1 MPSFDVVS
9 EVKMDEVTNAL
20 DQTAREI
27 GNRYDFKGTSAKVER
42 AENTIT
48 VWGDSDFQLQQIADI
63 LYQRLAKRGI
73 DIRAL
78 EVGDPQSAGGDNRKQ
93 SLTLKQGI
101 GQKLG
106 KEIQKIIKDSGLKV
120 QAQIQGDQLRVTGK
134 KKDDLQACIA
144 LLRSQKELEQPLQ
157 YENFRD

>member
-1 MPSFDVVS
+1 MRSHG
-9 EVKMDEVTNAL
+9 L
-20 DQTAREI
+20 
-27 GNRYDFKGTSAKVER
+27 
-42 AENTIT
+42 AEL
-48 VWGDSDFQLQQIADI
+48 GRFGQKSG
-63 LYQRLAKRGI
+63 RGVY
-73 DIRAL
+73 R
-78 EVGDPQSAGGDNRKQ
+78 
-93 SLTLKQGI
+93 
-101 GQKLG
+101 KLG

>member
-78 EVGDPQSAGGDNRKQ
+78 EVGDPQSAGGDKRKQ
-93 SLTLKQGI
+93 LLTLKQGI

-144 LLRSQKELEQPLQ
+144 LLRSQKDLEQPLQ

>member
-42 AENTIT
+42 TENTIT

-78 EVGDPQSAGGDNRKQ
+78 EVGDPQSAGGDKRKQ
-93 SLTLKQGI
+93 LLTLKQGI

-120 QAQIQGDQLRVTGK
+120 QAQIQGDQL
-134 KKDDLQACIA
+134 
-144 LLRSQKELEQPLQ
+144 
-157 YENFRD
+157 

>member
-78 EVGDPQSAGGDNRKQ
+78 EVGDPQSAGGDKRKQ
-93 SLTLKQGI
+93 LLTLKQGI

-134 KKDDLQACIA
+134 KRDDLQEVIA
-144 LLRSQKELEQPLQ
+144 LLRAQKELEQPLQ

>member
-1 MPSFDVVS
+1 MPSFDIVS

-27 GNRYDFKGTSAKVER
+27 GNRYDFKGSSAKVER
-42 AENTIT
+42 AEQVIT

-78 EVGDPQSAGGDNRKQ
+78 EVGDPMSAGGDKRKQ
-93 SLTLKQGI
+93 LLTLKKGI

-106 KEIQKIIKDSGLKV
+106 KEIQKLIKDSGLKV
-120 QAQIQGDQLRVTGK
+120 QAQIQGEQLRVTGK
-134 KKDDLQACIA
+134 KRDDLQECIA
-144 LLRSQKELEQPLQ
+144 LLRSKDLEQPLQ

>member
-1 MPSFDVVS
+1 
-9 EVKMDEVTNAL
+9 MDEVTNAL

-78 EVGDPQSAGGDNRKQ
+78 EVGDPQSAGGDKRKQ
-93 SLTLKQGI
+93 LLTLKQGI

>member
-9 EVKMDEVTNAL
+9 EVKMDEVVNAL

-42 AENTIT
+42 QDKVIT
-48 VWGDSDFQLQQIADI
+48 VWGDSDFHLQQITDI
-63 LYQRLAKRGI
+63 LYQKLAKRGV
-73 DIRAL
+73 DVRA
-78 EVGDPQSAGGDNRKQ
+78 VDPKDPESAGGDKRKQ
-93 SLTLKQGI
+93 LLTLKQGI
-101 GQKLG
+101 AQDYAKKLV
-106 KEIQKIIKDSGLKV
+106 KVIKDSGLKV

-134 KKDDLQACIA
+134 KRDDLQACIA
-144 LLRSQKELEQPLQ
+144 LLRGQDLEQPLQ

>member
-42 AENTIT
+42 TENTIT

-78 EVGDPQSAGGDNRKQ
+78 EVGDPQSAGGDKRKQ
-93 SLTLKQGI
+93 LLTLKQGI

-144 LLRSQKELEQPLQ
+144 LLRGQKELEQPLQ

>member
-78 EVGDPQSAGGDNRKQ
+78 EVGDPQSAGGDKRKQ
-93 SLTLKQGI
+93 LLTLKQGI

-106 KEIQKIIKDSGLKV
+106 KEIQRIIKDSGLKV

-144 LLRSQKELEQPLQ
+144 LLRSQKDLEQPLQ

>member
-78 EVGDPQSAGGDNRKQ
+78 EVGDPQSAGGDKRKQ
-93 SLTLKQGI
+93 LLTLKQGI

-157 YENFRD
+157 YDNFRD

>member
-1 MPSFDVVS
+1 MPSFDIVS

-27 GNRYDFKGTSAKVER
+27 GNRYDFKGSSAKVER
-42 AENTIT
+42 AERVIT
-48 VWGDSDFQLQQIADI
+48 VWGDSDFQLSQISDI

-78 EVGDPQSAGGDNRKQ
+78 EVGEPQSAGGDKRKQ
-93 SLTLKQGI
+93 LLTLKQGI
-101 GQKLG
+101 DQKLG
-106 KEIQKIIKDSGLKV
+106 KEIQKLIKDSGLKV
-120 QAQIQGDQLRVTGK
+120 QAAIQGDQLRVTGK
-134 KKDDLQACIA
+134 KRDDLQECIA
-144 LLRSQKELEQPLQ
+144 LLRSKPLDQPIQ

>member
-9 EVKMDEVTNAL
+9 QVKMEEVVNAL

-42 AENTIT
+42 AEGVIT

-78 EVGDPQSAGGDNRKQ
+78 EVGDPQSAGGDKRKQ
-93 SLTLKQGI
+93 LLTLKQGI

-106 KEIQKIIKDSGLKV
+106 KEIQKIIKDSGVKV
-120 QAQIQGDQLRVTGK
+120 QAAIQGDQLRVTGK
-134 KKDDLQACIA
+134 KRDDLQEVIA
-144 LLRSQKELEQPLQ
+144 LLRAQKLEQPIQ
-157 YENFRD
+157 YENFRE

>member
-1 MPSFDVVS
+1 MPSFDVIS

-42 AENTIT
+42 AENVIT

-78 EVGDPQSAGGDNRKQ
+78 EVGDPQSAGGDKRKQ
-93 SLTLKQGI
+93 LLTLKQGI

>member
-42 AENTIT
+42 AEQVIT

-78 EVGDPQSAGGDNRKQ
+78 EVGDPQSAGGDKRKQ
-93 SLTLKQGI
+93 LLTLKKGI

-106 KEIQKIIKDSGLKV
+106 KEIQKLIKDSGLKV

-134 KKDDLQACIA
+134 KRDDLQEVIA
-144 LLRSQKELEQPLQ
+144 LLRSKELEQPLQ

>member
-42 AENTIT
+42 AENVIT

-78 EVGDPQSAGGDNRKQ
+78 EVGDPQSAGGDKRKQ
-93 SLTLKQGI
+93 LLTLKQGI

>member
-78 EVGDPQSAGGDNRKQ
+78 EVGDPQSAGGDKRKQ
-93 SLTLKQGI
+93 LLTLKQGI

-134 KKDDLQACIA
+134 KRDDLQECIA

>member
-1 MPSFDVVS
+1 MPSFDIVS

-20 DQTAREI
+20 DQVAREI
-27 GNRYDFKGTSAKVER
+27 GNRYDFKGSSAKVER
-42 AENTIT
+42 AELVIT

-78 EVGDPQSAGGDNRKQ
+78 EVGEPQSAGGDKRKQ
-93 SLTLKQGI
+93 LLTLKHGI
-101 GQKLG
+101 DQKLG
-106 KEIQKIIKDSGLKV
+106 KEIQKLIKDSGLKV
-120 QAQIQGDQLRVTGK
+120 QAAIQGDQLRVTGK
-134 KKDDLQACIA
+134 KRDDLQECIA
-144 LLRSQKELEQPLQ
+144 LLRSKPLDQPIQ